1 MQMIRGTSVIS
12 LVLSVTTALAPA
24 GGVQAK
30 EDARPATRTPIQHVI
45 VVIAENRSYDHV
57 FGTYDPKAHQSAAN
71 LLSRGIVNRDG
82 TPGAHFGAGAQFTVP
97 PQSSFYI
104 GAPSKTPYAI
114 LPPPD
119 TLGAH
124 TAPSD
129 AAPPPFATLAAAS
142 AEPDLEAA
150 DLVLLTTGATGLPLR
165 SVDTRVANAT
175 SLPNGPFQLTGPT
188 MPYDAYTGDT
198 IHRFYQMW
206 QQSDCSVS
214 NATPANPS
222 ATTRTYTVTRRFSSG
237 WPTSSPRATTS
248 TSP

>member
-24 GGVQAK
+24 GDVQAK
-30 EDARPATRTPIQHVI
+30 EDPRPATRTPIQHVI

-142 AEPDLEAA
+142 AEPDLEPA
-150 DLVLLTTGATGLPLR
+150 DLVLLTTGATGLPR
-165 SVDTRVANAT
+165 HAGREAAGRRVRLERQ
-175 SLPNGPFQLTGPT
+175 LPPVRDGRNGRQ
-188 MPYDAYTGDT
+188 
-198 IHRFYQMW
+198 
-206 QQSDCSVS
+206 
-214 NATPANPS
+214 
-222 ATTRTYTVTRRFSSG
+222 
-237 WPTSSPRATTS
+237 PRHA
-248 TSP
+248 